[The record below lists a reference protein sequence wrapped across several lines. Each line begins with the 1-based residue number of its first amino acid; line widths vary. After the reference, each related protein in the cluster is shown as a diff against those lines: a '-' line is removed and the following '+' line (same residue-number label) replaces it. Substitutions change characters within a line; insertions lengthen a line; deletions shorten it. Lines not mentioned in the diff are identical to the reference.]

1 MRAAR
6 VSHVGGPDV
15 IEIFD
20 LPTPAPGAGEL
31 LVRVEHAGVNFIDV
45 YHRMGRYAKPLP
57 FVLGEEGAG
66 TVVAAGPG
74 ADPSL
79 GPGARVA
86 WASAPGG
93 YATHAVIAAERAVPV
108 PHGIDTRDAAA
119 LVLQGM
125 TAHYL
130 ARSTFPL
137 APGHTCVVY
146 AAAGGVGLLLV
157 QLARAAGARVIGV
170 TSTDAKAEA
179 ARAAGCERVVR
190 AADVVAAARDAT
202 GGRGADV
209 VYDSVGADTFLASL
223 DALAPRGLLVLF
235 GQSSGPVPPIDLQL
249 LSQKGSLFATRPT
262 LRHYVLTRA
271 ELLARAADVLG
282 AFARGALALTIDR
295 ELPLAQ
301 AADAHRLLES
311 RTTSGKL
318 LLDCR

>member
-1 MRAAR
+1 MRAIR
-6 VSHVGGPDV
+6 VSATGGPEV
-15 IEIFD
+15 LELVE
-20 LPTPAPGAGEL
+20 LPRPEPGPGEL
-31 LVRVEHAGVNFIDV
+31 LVRVEHAGVNFVDV
-45 YHRMGRYAKPLP
+45 YHRRGWYAKPLP
-57 FVLGEEGAG
+57 FVPGEEGAG
-66 TVVAAGPG
+66 TVIAAGAG
-74 ADPSL
+74 ALP

-86 WASAPGG
+86 WAQAAGG
-93 YATHAVIAAERAVPV
+93 YATHALIPAERAVPV
-108 PHGIDTRDAAA
+108 PDGVDTRDAAA
-119 LVLQGM
+119 LMLQGM

-137 APGHTCVVY
+137 AAGHVCVVH

-170 TSTDAKAEA
+170 TSTEAKADA

-190 AADVVAAARDAT
+190 AADVVAAVKELT

-209 VYDSVGADTFLASL
+209 VYDSVGADTFMQSL
-223 DALAPRGLLVLF
+223 DALAPRGLLALY

-262 LRHYVLTRA
+262 LRHYVLARA

-282 AFARGALALTIDR
+282 MYAHGALALTIDR

-311 RTTSGKL
+311 RATSGKL